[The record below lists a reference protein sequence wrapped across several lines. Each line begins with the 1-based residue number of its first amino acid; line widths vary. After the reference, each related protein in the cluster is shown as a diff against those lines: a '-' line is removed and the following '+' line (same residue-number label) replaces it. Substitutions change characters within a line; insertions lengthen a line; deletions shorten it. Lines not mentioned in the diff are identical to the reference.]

1 MENKM
6 KIGIFLFAIFILMH
20 QNARAANWVEVAG
33 NDSVTVS
40 VDKDSMRK
48 VGTKLRTWLK
58 WEWVKPQEVPNT
70 YPSKTYKTEK
80 QLQVSD
86 CANGTLAIAQGVQYS
101 TDSNGEVVNSYNFDE
116 RAWRFSEAAPET
128 IGESIL
134 LFACKATAKRD
145 KSPRLLPPS
154 R

>member
-1 MENKM
+1 MESKM

-20 QNARAANWVEVAG
+20 QNAMAANWVEVAG
-33 NDSVTVS
+33 SDSVTVS

-48 VGTKLRTWLK
+48 VGTKVKTWLK
-58 WEWVKPQEVPNT
+58 WEWTKPQDVSNT

-86 CANGTLAIAQGVQYS
+86 CANGTLAIAQGIQYS
-101 TDSNGEVVNSYNFDE
+101 TDSNGEVVNSYTFDE

-134 LFACKATAKRD
+134 RFACKAAAKRE
-145 KSPRLLPPS
+145 KPPRLPPS
-154 R
+154 AR

>member
-6 KIGIFLFAIFILMH
+6 KIGIFLFAIFILIH
-20 QNARAANWVEVAG
+20 QNAMAANWVEVAG
-33 NDSVTVS
+33 SDSVTVS

-48 VGTKLRTWLK
+48 VGTKVKTWLK
-58 WEWVKPQEVPNT
+58 WEWVKPQDVPNM

-101 TDSNGEVVNSYNFDE
+101 TDGNGEVVNSYTFDE

-134 LFACKATAKRD
+134 RFACKATAKRD
-145 KSPRLLPPS
+145 KPASLRLPS